1 MTAFFSSS
9 LTTFSTRVLYFRASL
24 SHCYSTTNFFSLT
37 HWWCLLPASSSRWV
51 QKNFKGKFL
60 NPCRHHLPFAA
71 NGKQFNIH
79 IIQCHLKVLRKMGE
93 RLTFSFSFLWTQ
105 FFPLT
110 HFFLTH
116 HIRITHTH
124 SLAHTWFPTLI
135 FYFFI
140 SYIFR
145 IYQKEENKNKKK
157 EWKVVLRWWWWLFIF
172 IEMSKTLQV
181 SQWKSGC
188 VWVSEGKKEKRK
200 LKGEEEEE
208 EMMRGRLL
216 KASRKVEKVSVSNY
230 WKIVYSFLISF
241 LTSFQILNF
250 PSTPVEDLESYL
262 KKL

>member
-9 LTTFSTRVLYFRASL
+9 LTTFSTMVLYFRASL

-145 IYQKEENKNKKK
+145 IYQKEENKKKKKK
-157 EWKVVLRWWWWLFIF
+157 EWKVVLRLWWLFIF

-188 VWVSEGKKEKRK
+188 VWVNEGKKRK
-200 LKGEEEEE
+200 EVEGRIRRRGNDERKIIESIKKSGKGKCVE
-208 EMMRGRLL
+208 LL
-216 KASRKVEKVSVSNY
+216 KDRLFISYILFNVFSNF
-230 WKIVYSFLISF
+230 KFS
-241 LTSFQILNF
+241 
-250 PSTPVEDLESYL
+250 
-262 KKL
+262 